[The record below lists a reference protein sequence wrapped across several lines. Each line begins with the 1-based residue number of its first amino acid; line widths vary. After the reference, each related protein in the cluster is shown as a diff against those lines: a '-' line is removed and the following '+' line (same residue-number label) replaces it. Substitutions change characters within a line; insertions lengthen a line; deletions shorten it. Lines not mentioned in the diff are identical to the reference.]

1 MRKVNSFIPIMQII
15 KLRVS
20 NVKGSIQGRGAEKCE
35 RRDLSL
41 NLSNS

>member
-1 MRKVNSFIPIMQII
+1 MCKVNSFIPIMQII

-20 NVKGSIQGRGAEKCE
+20 NVKGCIQGRGAEKCE